1 VTPRYTSQL
10 TGSHV
15 YEADARTIAPH
26 FAGTASL
33 AILDGPY
40 GLGKAAWDK
49 VPRGG
54 TLADLYQGAL
64 DDVGTVCLPS
74 ASLYLWNTSA
84 GWAELHPH
92 VLARGWTFRALIT
105 WDKGVASMAG
115 KVDTAGLRT
124 WFDVTEVCGFYQREE
139 WAPNTSAGQE
149 IGYAAGRDDRNWVR
163 PWLLAEWTEAGL
175 RMKDADRALGTNG
188 MAGHYFQPSQW
199 SLPTWEAYERLAGHA
214 AQHGPPRER
223 PYLVH
228 PSCWPG
234 GDLRASYDHLRA
246 EYDHLRAEYDHLR
259 AEYEASRPPF
269 ACPLGVGNV
278 WTVGQVAGP
287 ERLKDANGETM
298 HPCQKPL
305 LFAERM
311 IRASSRPRDTVWAP
325 YGGTLREL
333 VAAERMARLD
343 PGDARRVITCELNQ
357 DGRDYIGAALEQIG
371 AEVRPK
377 GGQVGLFGAPR

>member
-1 VTPRYTSQL
+1 MTPRWTSPL
-10 TGSHV
+10 TGSQV

-26 FAGTASL
+26 FAGTALL

-92 VLARGWTFRALIT
+92 VLARGWTFRSLIV
-105 WDKGVASMAG
+105 WDKLTPASMLGWRSARSP
-115 KVDTAGLRT
+115 VDT
-124 WFDVTEVCGFYQREE
+124 TEVCGLYGRGE
-139 WAPNTSAGQE
+139 WWHEPDE
-149 IGYAAGRDDRNWVR
+149 AA
-163 PWLLAEWTEAGL
+163 
-175 RMKDADRALGTNG
+175 K
-188 MAGHYFQPSQW
+188 
-199 SLPTWEAYERLAGHA
+199 
-214 AQHGPPRER
+214 
-223 PYLVH
+223 
-228 PSCWPG
+228 
-234 GDLRASYDHLRA
+234 
-246 EYDHLRAEYDHLR
+246 
-259 AEYEASRPPF
+259 
-269 ACPLGVGNV
+269 GNV
-278 WTVGQVAGP
+278 WPFSMKA
-287 ERLKDANGETM
+287 LSLETM
-298 HPCQKPL
+298 RTGEMVAHRGTEGDVDGAVHPCQKPL

-311 IRASSRPRDTVWAP
+311 IRASSRPGSTCWAP

-343 PGDARRVITCELNQ
+343 PADARRVVTCELNQ

-371 AEVRPK
+371 AEVREK
-377 GGQVGLFGAPR
+377 GGQVGLFGGAR

>member
-1 VTPRYTSQL
+1 MTPRYTSPL
-10 TGSHV
+10 TGSQV
-15 YEADARTIAPH
+15 FEADARTIAPH
-26 FAGTASL
+26 FTGTALL

-49 VPRGG
+49 IPRGG

-92 VLARGWTFRALIT
+92 VLARGWTFRSLIV
-105 WDKGVASMAG
+105 WHKPDGAAIKSAHEEGA
-115 KVDTAGLRT
+115 RT
-124 WFDVTEVCGFYQREE
+124 WPEVMEVCGFYQREE
-139 WAPNTSAGQE
+139 WAIGESAGAM
-149 IGYAAGRDDRNWVR
+149 IGTAAGKDVRN
-163 PWLLAEWTEAGL
+163 PTTEFIRMEREQTGMTRKQMAAHFPSASGGL
-175 RMKDADRALGTNG
+175 TGCVTNWEEG
-188 MAGHYFQPSQW
+188 YNF
-199 SLPTWEAYERLAGHA
+199 PTWEVYQRFAAA
-214 AQHGPPRER
+214 CAQHGPPRER

-246 EYDHLRAEYDHLR
+246 EY
-259 AEYEASRPPF
+259 EASRPPF
-269 ACPLGVGNV
+269 TCPLGVGNV

-311 IRASSRPRDTVWAP
+311 IRASSRPGSTCWAP

-343 PGDARRVITCELNQ
+343 PADARRVITCELNQ
-357 DGRDYIGAALEQIG
+357 DNGRDYIGAALEQIG